1 MNTESATND
10 NDEITYETTL
20 SHIKNKYDI
29 QKFDSLQ
36 NSFKSKYPFIDTLFN
51 KLNYRYINEFRDKND
66 MKVSELLKYISDY
79 YIISIINKKSPNV
92 LRRIK
97 KINPK
102 IKSGNNFKIEDKL
115 FSEAHTL
122 FCLIAKKGITIIIA
136 VFRINLVTVE
146 IFITSSLKNC

>member
-79 YIISIINKKSPNV
+79 YIISIINKPISTNSYSSEKA
-92 LRRIK
+92 RRK
-97 KINPK
+97 A
-102 IKSGNNFKIEDKL
+102 E
-115 FSEAHTL
+115 EA
-122 FCLIAKKGITIIIA
+122 ARRKA
-136 VFRINLVTVE
+136 E
-146 IFITSSLKNC
+146 